1 MDKSLFQ
8 KWCSRWW
15 LYFVYAL
22 GIVMVIALFVFWD
35 TFSIQ
40 QRLMCSLAILIPV
53 HVFEENTYPGGF
65 FYQMNTIL
73 RSPMPLRYPMSTVQD
88 MFTNTMAVLLT
99 IVLTFID
106 TTNGMVLIVCF
117 FGFGE
122 ALIHTVMGIVMY
134 KKFKCKGKKTIYGPG
149 SITAYFTLLPLSI
162 YAILWMK
169 DIPLTTSD
177 YITGLGI
184 LIFIIVGLIRIPQ
197 VISKK
202 IKGPKFEFEH
212 AEYFRKF
219 L

>member
-1 MDKSLFQ
+1 
-8 KWCSRWW
+8 
-15 LYFVYAL
+15 
-22 GIVMVIALFVFWD
+22 
-35 TFSIQ
+35 
-40 QRLMCSLAILIPV
+40 
-53 HVFEENTYPGGF
+53 
-65 FYQMNTIL
+65 MNTIL